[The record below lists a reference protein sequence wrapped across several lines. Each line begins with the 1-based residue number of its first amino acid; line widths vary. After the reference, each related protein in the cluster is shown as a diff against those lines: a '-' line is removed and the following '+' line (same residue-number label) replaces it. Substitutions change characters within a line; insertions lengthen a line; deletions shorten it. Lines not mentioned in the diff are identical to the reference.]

1 MTPEGGVIPRGDG
14 RQTARI
20 GASPLG
26 VDDFQPSAAAPGH
39 SQDVGEAFRQSPHKV
54 LRTLREEGLTH
65 TEPGL
70 GSFVAERPGG
80 SGADPA

>member
-1 MTPEGGVIPRGDG
+1 MTKDIEAPP
-14 RQTARI
+14 
-20 GASPLG
+20 PG
-26 VDDFQPSAAAPGH
+26 VDDFQPSAAALGH
-39 SQDVGEAFRQSPHKV
+39 SQDIGEAFRQSPHKV
-54 LRTLREEGLTH
+54 LRTLREEGLTY